1 MFPNYLNTVPPLKHT
16 YISYLPNIISMNF
29 PEIPMKYHPF
39 SDQKKTPRHVPFHPA
54 KPASALRNATT
65 KRCLRDPS

>member
-29 PEIPMKYHPF
+29 P
-39 SDQKKTPRHVPFHPA
+39 
-54 KPASALRNATT
+54 
-65 KRCLRDPS
+65 